1 MNLTPEDKNELE
13 SILLIVTNQIPNYF
27 NLINPSKNDWGIE
40 NVEDCVFGMVFNSF
54 VSKSTEYLKNMIIDK
69 NPESDL
75 NSNLEYFETTIN
87 FFNAK
92 IPHIKQA
99 IVAVSKS

>member
-1 MNLTPEDKNELE
+1 MDLTPEDKNELE
-13 SILLIVTNQIPNYF
+13 SILQIVTNQIPNYF
-27 NLINPSKNDWGIE
+27 NLINPSKNDWAIE

-54 VSKSTEYLKNMIIDK
+54 VSKATEYLKNMIIDK
-69 NPESDL
+69 NHESDL

-92 IPHIKQA
+92 IPHVKQA